1 MKVRHIMRLNAKIT
15 LVVLLLFSFGT
26 TSLFAQQEAEIL
38 QGKVK
43 FEDSYLQDIN
53 IINLRS
59 NLGTSSNSNG
69 VFIIPAIKGD
79 SILFSSV
86 AYQNRIIVISEHHI
100 EDHLITVYL
109 EPGFN
114 ELDEVEILR
123 KVRLEFNN
131 VAVDQRAI
139 LDTDEISVNSAP
151 DVQQTFDYN
160 TQLTNGVSLTS
171 IYNAVTKKARA
182 RKRSENDEKNH
193 ITHLKNEFPNKIK
206 SEYGEDFFIDW
217 LYIPAN
223 EINLFLD
230 YCQEN
235 GLGELYDSN
244 EFIVK
249 NFLVLES
256 NEYLELKK

>member
-1 MKVRHIMRLNAKIT
+1 MKAKHITTLNIKTAL
-15 LVVLLLFSFGT
+15 LVLILFCIGT
-26 TSLFAQQEAEIL
+26 TTIVAQEEAEVL

-43 FEDSYLQDIN
+43 YEDSYLQDIN

-59 NLGTSSNSNG
+59 NLGTSSNSHG
-69 VFIIPAIKGD
+69 IFIIPAVEGD
-79 SILFSSV
+79 SILFSSIS
-86 AYQNRIIVISEHHI
+86 YQNRIIVVTDHHI
-100 EDHLITVYL
+100 QDHLMTVYL

-131 VAVDQRAI
+131 VAVDQRAV
-139 LDTDEISVNSAP
+139 LDADEISVNSAP
-151 DVQQTFDYN
+151 NVQQTFDYN

-171 IYNAVTKKARA
+171 IYKAITQKARA
-182 RKRSENDEKNH
+182 KKQSENDEKNQ
-193 ITHLKNEFPNKIK
+193 ITHLQNEFPNKIK
-206 SEYGEDFFIDW
+206 AEYGDEFFTEW
-217 LYIPAN
+217 LYIPAD

-230 YCQEN
+230 FCQEN

-256 NEYLELKK
+256 NEYLKLKK

>member
-1 MKVRHIMRLNAKIT
+1 MKLKNKKI
-15 LVVLLLFSFGT
+15 LAVIFLFSIVT
-26 TSLFAQQEAEIL
+26 TTIFAQEERTIV

-43 FEDSYLQDIN
+43 FENTELEDIN
-53 IINLRS
+53 IIDLTTNI
-59 NLGTSSNSNG
+59 GIASNSHG
-69 VFIIPAIKGD
+69 VFIIPVAKGD

-86 AYQNRIIVISEHHI
+86 SYQNRIIVISDTHI
-100 EDHLITVYL
+100 KEKSLTVYL

-131 VAVDQRAI
+131 VAVDQRAV
-139 LDTDEISVNSAP
+139 LDFDEISTSTAP
-151 DVQQTFDYN
+151 DVQKTFDYN

-171 IYNAVTKKARA
+171 IYNAVTKNARA

-193 ITHLKNEFPNKIK
+193 ITHLQNEFPNKLK
-206 SEYGEDFFIDW
+206 NEYGDDFFVDW

-230 YCQEN
+230 FCQEN

-249 NFLVLES
+249 NFLVLQS
-256 NEYLELKK
+256 NKYLDLKNN